1 MKILPTLGL
10 VFALCGASMGSLLSP
25 GAKPELSRCEVGP
38 KSLSRGRQLAGELLR
53 LTMTHDCDSLRV
65 HFPLRPVGER
75 TAT

>member
-1 MKILPTLGL
+1 MKVLPTLGL

-53 LTMTHDCDSLRV
+53 GSR
-65 HFPLRPVGER
+65 
-75 TAT
+75 